1 MMNTADN
8 ITQMIDTY
16 TDQIE
21 RYESMST
28 WYAAFCA
35 VCILTVFVFAINLML
50 RQSKED
56 EKRRQSYYIFLSAI
70 FLLVPSMVT
79 LYLYTFAM
87 NMRKVALYRGY
98 LSFLE
103 RQYNNLTG
111 MDIMLFDNGIINTA
125 FSFDSFLV
133 NGLGPV
139 VMAFF
144 VVLALMVGFMASLYF
159 AWKIDSAK
167 VKSRLKICIAVL
179 AVVCVLF
186 DGLCTYYLSINDSV
200 VASVISYC
208 EQQGA
213 D

>member
-1 MMNTADN
+1 MDTITADN
-8 ITQMIDTY
+8 IIRMINTY
-16 TDQIE
+16 TEQIE
-21 RYESMST
+21 RYENMST

-35 VCILTVFVFAINLML
+35 VCILTVFIIAIFLLL
-50 RQSKED
+50 RHQKED
-56 EKRRQSYYIFLSAI
+56 VGHRQPYYISLSAI
-70 FLLVPSMVT
+70 FLLVPSIVT

-98 LSFLE
+98 LCFLE
-103 RQYNNLTG
+103 RRYNSLSR
-111 MDIMLFDNGIINTA
+111 MEIMLFDNGIIDTY
-125 FSFDSFLV
+125 FSFNSFLV

-144 VVLALMVGFMASLYF
+144 VILALTVGFMASLYF
-159 AWKIDSAK
+159 ARKIDSAK
-167 VKSRLKICIAVL
+167 VKGRFKICIAVL
-179 AVVCVLF
+179 ALVCLFF

-208 EQQGA
+208 EQEA